1 MSHPGPSAVQIVL
14 SEDERT
20 ELVRRAGLPGRWR
33 ADRARII
40 LACAEGMSN
49 AGAAQA
55 LGVAVKS
62 VSKWRRQFAAQRLA
76 GLEDAAPVG
85 RRKAEL
91 VLDEAERAQ
100 LVRWARRAKTAQYLA
115 LRSKIVLRCAEGGTN
130 KEAAA
135 DLGVD
140 ESTVERW
147 RSRFI
152 ARRLDGLHDEPRP
165 GRPRSI
171 LLDQVE
177 DVITA
182 TLEETPG
189 KDTHWS
195 RSSMAR
201 RSGLSKSTIGRIW
214 KKFDLKPHLQ
224 DSFKLSTDPFFV
236 EKVVD
241 VVGLYHN
248 PPEKAVVLCVDEK
261 SQIQA
266 LDRSQPVLPM
276 MPGMP
281 ERRTHDYLRH
291 GITSLFA
298 AFNIADGTVISELH
312 RRHRAIEFRKFLVRI
327 DKAVPAGLDVHLV
340 CDNYATHNTAE
351 IRAWLARHPR
361 FHVHF
366 TPTGS
371 SWMNQ
376 VERWFGLLTDKLI
389 RRGVHTSV
397 QALENDIREW
407 IATWNESPRP
417 FTWTKTADEIL
428 NSLADYLAKLRAD
441 RQKAGKI
448 NRWNFRRN
456 TLAEVLSVFGPQGER
471 MHTRAR
477 PAQAR

>member
-1 MSHPGPSAVQIVL
+1 MSHSGPSAVQIVL
-14 SEDERT
+14 SEDERA
-20 ELVRRAGLPGRWR
+20 ELVRRAGLPGRRR
-33 ADRARII
+33 ADRARIV

-49 AGAAQA
+49 AAAAQA

-62 VSKWRRQFAAQRLA
+62 VSKWRRQFAEQRLA

-85 RRKAEL
+85 RPKAEL
-91 VLDEAERAQ
+91 VLTEAERAQ
-100 LVRWARRAKTAQYLA
+100 LARWARRAKTAQYLA
-115 LRSKIVLRCAEGGTN
+115 MRAKIVLACAEGVMN
-130 KEAAA
+130 KQVAA

-140 ESTVERW
+140 ESTVDRW
-147 RSRFI
+147 RARFV
-152 ARRLDGLHDEPRP
+152 AGRLKGLHDEPRP
-165 GRPRSI
+165 GRPPSI

-177 DVITA
+177 DVVVA
-182 TLEETPG
+182 TLESAPG

-195 RSSMAR
+195 RASMAAR
-201 RSGLSKSTIGRIW
+201 TGLSKSTVGRIW
-214 KKFDLKPHLQ
+214 RKFDLKPHLQ
-224 DSFKLSTDPFFV
+224 DSFKLSADPFFV
-236 EKVVD
+236 DKVVD

-248 PPEKAVVLCVDEK
+248 PPERAVVLCVDEK

-312 RRHRAIEFRKFLVRI
+312 RRHRAVEFRKFLVRI
-327 DKAVPAGLDVHLV
+327 DKAVPADLDVHLV
-340 CDNYATHNTAE
+340 CDNYATHGTAE
-351 IRAWLARHPR
+351 IRTWLARHPR
-361 FHVHF
+361 FQVHF

-407 IATWNESPRP
+407 IATWNDNPRP

-441 RQKAGKI
+441 RPDIRKTNQ
-448 NRWNFRRN
+448 
-456 TLAEVLSVFGPQGER
+456 
-471 MHTRAR
+471 
-477 PAQAR
+477 

>member
-1 MSHPGPSAVQIVL
+1 MTPPGPSAVPIVL
-14 SEDERT
+14 SEDERA

-62 VSKWRRQFAAQRLA
+62 VSKWRRQFAAERLA

-85 RRKAEL
+85 RRSAPL

-100 LVRWARRAKTAQYLA
+100 LIGWARRAKTAQFLA
-115 LRSKIVLRCAEGGTN
+115 LRAKIVLRCAEGGTN

-140 ESTVERW
+140 ESTVDRW
-147 RSRFI
+147 RARFI
-152 ARRLDGLHDEPRP
+152 ARRLKGLHDEPRP
-165 GRPRSI
+165 GRPPSV

-177 DVITA
+177 DVIVA
-182 TLEETPG
+182 TLETTPG

-195 RSSMAR
+195 RASMAR
-201 RSGLSKSTIGRIW
+201 HSGLSKSTIGRIW
-214 KKFDLKPHLQ
+214 RKFDLKPHLQ

-236 EKVVD
+236 DKVVD

-248 PPEKAVVLCVDEK
+248 PPERAVVLCVDEK

-312 RRHRAIEFRKFLVRI
+312 RRHRAVEFRKFLAAI

-340 CDNYATHNTAE
+340 CDNYATRNTAE
-351 IRAWLARHPR
+351 IKTWLARHPR

-376 VERWFGLLTDKLI
+376 AERWFGLLTDKLI

-397 QALENDIREW
+397 PALENDIRDW
-407 IATWNESPRP
+407 IATWNDNPRP

-428 NSLADYLAKLRAD
+428 SSLGDYLAKLGT
-441 RQKAGKI
+441 RQPV
-448 NRWNFRRN
+448 NRQ
-456 TLAEVLSVFGPQGER
+456 E
-471 MHTRAR
+471 
-477 PAQAR
+477 

>member
-1 MSHPGPSAVQIVL
+1 MSHSGLSAAEIVL
-14 SEDERT
+14 SDDERA
-20 ELVRRAGLPGRWR
+20 ELVRRSGLPGRR
-33 ADRARII
+33 QADRARII
-40 LACAEGMSN
+40 LACADGMSN

-62 VSKWRRQFAAQRLA
+62 VSKWRRHFADQRLA
-76 GLEDAAPVG
+76 GLEDAAPIG
-85 RRKAEL
+85 RPKAEL
-91 VLDEAERAQ
+91 VLTEAERAQ
-100 LVRWARRAKTAQYLA
+100 LIRWARRAKTAQYLA
-115 LRSKIVLRCAEGGTN
+115 MRARIVLACADGAMN
-130 KEAAA
+130 KQVAA

-140 ESTVERW
+140 ESTVDRW
-147 RSRFI
+147 RARFV
-152 ARRLDGLHDEPRP
+152 ARRLAGLHDEPRP
-165 GRPRSI
+165 GRPPSI

-177 DVITA
+177 DVIVA
-182 TLEETPG
+182 TLESTPG

-195 RSSMAR
+195 RASMAR
-201 RSGLSKSTIGRIW
+201 RTGLSKSTIGRIW
-214 KKFDLKPHLQ
+214 RKFDLKPHLQ
-224 DSFKLSTDPFFV
+224 DTFKLSTDPFFV
-236 EKVVD
+236 DKVVD
-241 VVGLYHN
+241 VAGLYHN

-312 RRHRAIEFRKFLVRI
+312 RRHRAIEFRKFLVKV
-327 DKAVPAGLDVHLV
+327 DKAVPADLDVHLV
-340 CDNYATHNTAE
+340 CDNYATHTTAE
-351 IRAWLARHPR
+351 IRTWLARHPR

-366 TPTGS
+366 TPPGS

-397 QALENDIREW
+397 QALENDIRDW
-407 IATWNESPRP
+407 IATWNDNPRP

-428 NSLADYLAKLRAD
+428 NSLADYLAKVGTGQSSSKQD
-441 RQKAGKI
+441 
-448 NRWNFRRN
+448 
-456 TLAEVLSVFGPQGER
+456 
-471 MHTRAR
+471 
-477 PAQAR
+477 

>member
-1 MSHPGPSAVQIVL
+1 MPHPGPAGVPVVL
-14 SEDERT
+14 SEDERA
-20 ELVRRAGLPGRWR
+20 ELERRVGGPGRWR

-40 LACAEGMSN
+40 LACAGGMSN
-49 AGAAQA
+49 AQAARA

-62 VSKWRRQFAAQRLA
+62 VSKWRRQFAADRLA
-76 GLEDAAPVG
+76 GLEDAAQVG
-85 RRKAEL
+85 RPKAEL
-91 VLDEAERAQ
+91 VLTDAERAQ
-100 LVRWARRAKTAQYLA
+100 LARWARRAKTAQFLA
-115 LRSKIVLRCAEGGTN
+115 LRAKIVLACAEGGTN
-130 KEAAA
+130 RQVAA

-140 ESTVERW
+140 DSTVDRW
-147 RSRFI
+147 RARFI
-152 ARRLDGLHDEPRP
+152 ARRLEGLHDEPRP
-165 GRPRSI
+165 GRPPSI

-177 DVITA
+177 DVIVA
-182 TLEETPG
+182 TLESAPG

-195 RSSMAR
+195 RASMGAR
-201 RSGLSKSTIGRIW
+201 TGLSKSTIGRIW

-224 DSFKLSTDPFFV
+224 ESFKLSTDPLFV

-248 PPEKAVVLCVDEK
+248 PPERAVVLCVDEK

-281 ERRTHDYLRH
+281 ERRTHDYYRH

-312 RRHRAIEFRKFLVRI
+312 RRHRAVEFRKFLVTI
-327 DKAVPAGLDVHLV
+327 DKAVPTDLDVHLV
-340 CDNYATHNTAE
+340 CDNYATHNTPE
-351 IRAWLARHPR
+351 IRTWLARRPR

-397 QALENDIREW
+397 QALENEIREW
-407 IATWNESPRP
+407 IATWNDNPRP

-428 NSLADYLAKLRAD
+428 NSLADYLAKVGASHHVNK
-441 RQKAGKI
+441 Q
-448 NRWNFRRN
+448 
-456 TLAEVLSVFGPQGER
+456 
-471 MHTRAR
+471 H
-477 PAQAR
+477 